1 METFIPLL
9 AEASVQTLIAQ
20 ARMMGRS
27 PQHVLDWFMI
37 DEILWA
43 DCREYWNIFEL
54 GNVLNMLQTLY

>member
-20 ARMMGRS
+20 ARTMGRS

-43 DCREYWNIFEL
+43 YGQIVENIGTYSNLE
-54 GNVLNMLQTLY
+54 MY